1 MPAVVTT
8 TLISGLAAAASAA
21 AGHHVETAPDICCG
35 WGPDPTTVG
44 TAEDS
49 PADVSFAIHAK
60 ETGRDA
66 VARVALAVSDPAS
79 PSYGEYLSTAAL
91 EAMTAP
97 DPADLRAI
105 RDWIDRE
112 AGPDARVEVHRGR
125 RVVVTLPRGDAERL
139 LRTKFET
146 LVNAHTGQRKVR
158 AGDYTL
164 PAEVHAAASAVY
176 GLHGLPLP
184 PRKKASQAPPAKPAE
199 VTPAVILSQYNV
211 GGVTPAAGSKN
222 KQAVA
227 EFQGQTMNSTD
238 LQQFFAAYVP
248 NAPSGADT
256 VSKFVGD
263 PGDKMGQTEASLDI
277 QYIMGVAPGVA
288 TEFWLYNPSD
298 FCADLKNWTS
308 TLLADDD
315 PPLVTSVSYGWQGN
329 LTRIG
334 CKDAEVDGVDADF
347 AKLAAKGITIVFA
360 SGDSGSGY
368 SPQYSCDDLDAN
380 TTLVGHVM
388 RSFDALRVTECC
400 EEGRQAAGYTFDGPA
415 TPPSPY
421 PGKCAAPEKE
431 DTGFQGEISQKDIRV
446 PDISTCCQF
455 SKDFGAGFTFV
466 PTNNGGN
473 MHAGKCTIFKSI
485 SGTTSQPGATSGQN
499 APLQRYK
506 CTLFSEVTGK
516 KPSDGS
522 VSGGTSA
529 AKVQLW
535 PSWPASSPWVTA
547 VGATRFVGQKAGN
560 AEMATDQFG
569 SGGGF
574 SAQFGQSPN
583 AKWQSDDVA
592 GYLNI
597 VPQGAPLPPA
607 SAFPA
612 KGRAT
617 PDVAALGEGFQ
628 VLQAG
633 RVMAVGGTSASA
645 PTFAGIVSL
654 LNEHQLQNGKKPLG
668 FLNPW
673 LYANAD
679 AFTDVTLGTNAIGRG
694 TGPIKYGFN
703 CTKGW
708 DPATG
713 LGTPLFKKLVG
724 ALP

>member
-1 MPAVVTT
+1 MPVV
-8 TLISGLAAAASAA
+8 TLISGLTAAAAAA
-21 AGHHVETAPDICCG
+21 AGHHVETAPDLCCG
-35 WGPDPTTVG
+35 WGPAPAAAVG
-44 TAEDS
+44 
-49 PADVSFAIHAK
+49 ADAGADAVSFAVHAK

-66 VARVALAVSDPAS
+66 VAEVALAVSDPAS
-79 PSYGEYLSTAAL
+79 PRYGQHLSSAAL
-91 EAMTAP
+91 DAMTAP
-97 DPADLRAI
+97 DPADLRTI
-105 RDWIDRE
+105 RAWLDRE

-139 LRTKFET
+139 LQTNFEN
-146 LVNAHTGQRKVR
+146 LRNAHTGQTSVR
-158 AGDYTL
+158 AGDYRL
-164 PAEVHAAASAVY
+164 PADVRAAASAVF

-184 PRKKASQAPPAKPAE
+184 PKKRSQQPLLPAKPAN

-211 GGVTPAAGSKN
+211 GGVTPAASSKN

-238 LQQFFAAYVP
+238 LANFFAAYVP
-248 NAPSGADT
+248 DAPAGADT

-288 TEFWLYNPSD
+288 TEFWLYDPSD

-308 TLLADDD
+308 TLLADED

-329 LTRIG
+329 LTQIG
-334 CKDAEVDGVDADF
+334 CKDAEVDAVDADF

-368 SPQYSCDDLDAN
+368 NPQPNCGALDAD
-380 TTLVGHVM
+380 TTLEGTVL
-388 RSFDALRVTECC
+388 RSFDAFEAIECC
-400 EEGRQAAGYTFDGPA
+400 EQGLEAAGFTFDGPS
-415 TPPSPY
+415 TPPRPPS
-421 PGKCAAPEKE
+421 GKCTGTKA
-431 DTGFQGEISQKDIRV
+431 DTGLQGEVMQHVRV
-446 PDISTCCQF
+446 PNIDICCQF
-455 SKDFGAGFTFV
+455 SKDLGAGFTFV
-466 PTNNGGN
+466 PSAHPDPREKGEGN
-473 MHAGKCTIFKSI
+473 CTIFKSV
-485 SGTTSQPGATSGQN
+485 SGTTSQPGATSAQN
-499 APLQRYK
+499 APREK
-506 CTLFSEVTGK
+506 HTCTLFSAVTGQK
-516 KPSDGS
+516 TTKGS
-522 VSGGTSA
+522 VSGGA
-529 AKVQLW
+529 GQAKVQLW

-583 AKWQSDDVA
+583 AKWQSKDVA
-592 GYLNI
+592 GYLNV

-617 PDVAALGEGFQ
+617 PDVAALGEGYQ

-679 AFTDVTLGTNAIGRG
+679 AFKDVTLGTNAIGRG

-703 CTKGW
+703 CTQGW